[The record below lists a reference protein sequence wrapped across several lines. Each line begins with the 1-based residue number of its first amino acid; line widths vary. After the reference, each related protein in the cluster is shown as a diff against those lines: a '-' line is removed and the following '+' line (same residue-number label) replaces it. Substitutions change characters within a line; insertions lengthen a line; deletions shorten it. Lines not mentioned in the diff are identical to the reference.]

1 MRLGKV
7 FCTTKGQQQ
16 SLYQPFQFG
25 HPSAHLLHPLRL
37 SLAQVGG
44 DRSSPSATGYL
55 VSSARQLRAKDVVGN
70 TLVLR
75 KATTKTKRTRLVPL
89 HPKLKAVLGE
99 TGLPSSGYLFP
110 GRGGQGPITRQACD
124 TALRKAC
131 DLLGLRGYS
140 THSNR
145 RTWATR
151 LDKAGVRLKAIQDLG
166 GWSSM
171 AALQR
176 YLEVSEDEKVDAIAQ
191 L

>member
-1 MRLGKV
+1 V
-7 FCTTKGQQQ
+7 FK
-16 SLYQPFQFG
+16 SSVY
-25 HPSAHLLHPLRL
+25 
-37 SLAQVGG
+37 QVGEA
-44 DRSSPSATGYL
+44 D
-55 VSSARQLRAKDVVGN
+55 
-70 TLVLR
+70 
-75 KATTKTKRTRLVPL
+75 
-89 HPKLKAVLGE
+89 
-99 TGLPSSGYLFP
+99 LPSSGYLFP
-110 GRGGQGPITRQACD
+110 GWGGEQPITRQACD
-124 TALRKAC
+124 LALRKAC
-131 DLLGLRGYS
+131 DRLGLRGYS

>member
-1 MRLGKV
+1 VPKRDRHDQAEIWSDAQFEQVMGELSPKMR
-7 FCTTKGQQQ
+7 
-16 SLYQPFQFG
+16 SLFSICYY
-25 HPSAHLLHPLRL
+25 
-37 SLAQVGG
+37 
-44 DRSSPSATGYL
+44 TGCR
-55 VSSARQLRAKDVVGN
+55 VSEARQLKAEDVVGE
-70 TLVLR
+70 TIVLR
-75 KATTKTKRTRLVPL
+75 KATTKTKRTRAVPI
-89 HPKLKAVLGE
+89 HPKLKSVLGDAN
-99 TGLPSSGYLFP
+99 LPSWGYLFP

-124 TALRKAC
+124 LALRKAC
-131 DLLGLRGYS
+131 DRLGLRGYS

>member
-1 MRLGKV
+1 MPKQNRHDQAEIWSADQFEQVMGELSPKMR
-7 FCTTKGQQQ
+7 
-16 SLYQPFQFG
+16 SLFSICYY
-25 HPSAHLLHPLRL
+25 
-37 SLAQVGG
+37 
-44 DRSSPSATGYL
+44 TGCR
-55 VSSARQLRAKDVVGN
+55 VSEARQLRAEDVVGN

-75 KATTKTKRTRLVPL
+75 KATTKTKRTRAVPI
-89 HPKLKAVLGE
+89 HPKLKAVLAAAD
-99 TGLPSSGYLFP
+99 LPGRGYLFP
-110 GRGGQGPITRQACD
+110 GRSGDKPITRQACD
-124 TALRKAC
+124 LALRKAC
-131 DLLGLRGYS
+131 DRLGLRGYS

-176 YLEVSEDEKVDAIAQ
+176 YLEVSEEEKVEAIAQ

>member
-1 MRLGKV
+1 MPKRDRYDQAEIWSEGQFEQVMAELSPKMRAL
-7 FCTTKGQQQ
+7 FSIC
-16 SLYQPFQFG
+16 YF
-25 HPSAHLLHPLRL
+25 
-37 SLAQVGG
+37 
-44 DRSSPSATGYL
+44 TGCRI
-55 VSSARQLRAKDVVGN
+55 SEARQLRAEDVVGE
-70 TLVLR
+70 TLVFR
-75 KATTKTKRTRLVPL
+75 KVTTKTKRTRSVPI
-89 HPKLKAVLGE
+89 HPKLKSVLGE
-99 TGLPSSGYLFP
+99 TDLPSSGYLFP
-110 GRGGQGPITRQACD
+110 GRRGQGPISRQACD
-124 TALRKAC
+124 AALRQAC

-176 YLEVSEDEKVDAIAQ
+176 YLDVSEEEKVDAISQ

>member
-1 MRLGKV
+1 MPKRDRHDQAEIWSADQFEQVMGELSPKMRAL
-7 FCTTKGQQQ
+7 FSIC
-16 SLYQPFQFG
+16 YY
-25 HPSAHLLHPLRL
+25 
-37 SLAQVGG
+37 
-44 DRSSPSATGYL
+44 TGCR
-55 VSSARQLRAKDVVGN
+55 VSEARQLRAEDVVGE
-70 TLVLR
+70 TLVFR
-75 KATTKTKRTRLVPL
+75 KATTKTKRTRSVPI
-89 HPKLKAVLGE
+89 HPKLKTVLGE
-99 TGLPSSGYLFP
+99 TGLPISGYLFP
-110 GRGGQGPITRQACD
+110 GRSGEEPITRQACD
-124 TALRKAC
+124 LALRKAC
-131 DLLGLRGYS
+131 DRLGLRGYS

>member
-1 MRLGKV
+1 MPKRDRHDQAEIWTADQFEQVMGELSPKMR
-7 FCTTKGQQQ
+7 
-16 SLYQPFQFG
+16 SLFSICYY
-25 HPSAHLLHPLRL
+25 
-37 SLAQVGG
+37 
-44 DRSSPSATGYL
+44 TGCR
-55 VSSARQLRAKDVVGN
+55 VSEARQLRAEDVVGDCI
-70 TLVLR
+70 VLR
-75 KATTKTKRTRLVPL
+75 KATTKTKRTRSVPL

-99 TGLPSSGYLFP
+99 AGLPSSGFLFP
-110 GRGGQGPITRQACD
+110 GRGGHAPITRQACD

-131 DLLGLRGYS
+131 DRLGLRGYS

-176 YLEVSEDEKVDAIAQ
+176 YLEVSEEEKVGAIAQ

>member
-1 MRLGKV
+1 MPKRDRHDQAEIWSADHFEQVMGELSPKMR
-7 FCTTKGQQQ
+7 
-16 SLYQPFQFG
+16 SLFSICYY
-25 HPSAHLLHPLRL
+25 
-37 SLAQVGG
+37 
-44 DRSSPSATGYL
+44 TGCR
-55 VSSARQLRAKDVVGN
+55 VSEARQLRAEDVVGE
-70 TLVLR
+70 TLVFR
-75 KATTKTKRTRLVPL
+75 KATTKTKRTRSVPI
-89 HPKLKAVLGE
+89 HPKLKAVLRE
-99 TGLPSSGYLFP
+99 AGLPSSGYLFP
-110 GRGGQGPITRQACD
+110 GRGRNAPITRQACD

>member
-1 MRLGKV
+1 MPKRDRHDQAEIWTADQFERVMGELSPKMR
-7 FCTTKGQQQ
+7 
-16 SLYQPFQFG
+16 SLFSICYY
-25 HPSAHLLHPLRL
+25 
-37 SLAQVGG
+37 
-44 DRSSPSATGYL
+44 TGCR
-55 VSSARQLRAKDVVGN
+55 VSEARQLRAEDMVGE

-75 KATTKTKRTRLVPL
+75 KATTKTKRTRAVPI
-89 HPKLKAVLGE
+89 HPKLRVVLSAAD
-99 TGLPSSGYLFP
+99 LPNCGYLFP
-110 GRGGQGPITRQACD
+110 GRGGRGPITRQACD
-124 TALRKAC
+124 AALRKAC
-131 DLLGLRGYS
+131 DRLGLRGYS

-176 YLEVSEDEKVDAIAQ
+176 YLDVSEEEKVDAIAQ

>member
-1 MRLGKV
+1 MR
-7 FCTTKGQQQ
+7 
-16 SLYQPFQFG
+16 SLFSICYY
-25 HPSAHLLHPLRL
+25 
-37 SLAQVGG
+37 
-44 DRSSPSATGYL
+44 TGCR
-55 VSSARQLRAKDVVGN
+55 VSEARQLRAEDVVGN

-75 KATTKTKRTRLVPL
+75 KATTKTKRTRAVPI
-89 HPKLKAVLGE
+89 HPKLRAVLQE
-99 TGLPSSGYLFP
+99 AELPSRGYLFP
-110 GRGGQGPITRQACD
+110 GRSGQGPITRQACD
-124 TALRKAC
+124 LALRKAC
-131 DLLGLRGYS
+131 DRLGLRGYS

-176 YLEVSEDEKVDAIAQ
+176 YLDVSEEEKVDAIAQ